1 VPPPSP
7 DRAALGRAVRALRLE
22 AGMTQ
27 EELAH
32 AAGLHWTYVGGIE
45 RGERNPSWAN
55 VVKLARG
62 LNTGVS
68 QLAAHAERAASHRA
82 RG

>member
-1 VPPPSP
+1 
-7 DRAALGRAVRALRLE
+7 
-22 AGMTQ
+22 MTQ

-45 RGERNPSWAN
+45 RGERNPSWEN

-62 LNTGVS
+62 LARSVAE
-68 QLAAHAERAASHRA
+68 LAARSEELASR
-82 RG
+82 